1 MNRILLLLGIILPSL
16 GLAEEP
22 IFQPNENLVTDGIP
36 PIPAEIASQAG
47 RYTEYR
53 QALLASWDPAA
64 DQMLILTRF
73 ADTRQVHL
81 VKFPGGARKQLT
93 FFPDGI
99 ADATFPEQPANY
111 FVYAKDT
118 GGNEFYQLYRFDL
131 ETGDSSLLTDGKSR
145 NERGVWSHQ
154 GKKLAY
160 TSTRRNGKDD
170 DLYLIDDADRGSDR
184 LLAQVEGGGWQP
196 TDWSA
201 DNQTLLVRQGIS
213 VNEANLFLV
222 DTTTGRKIQLNE
234 PGKRVAYSNAVFSH
248 DGRGIYVT
256 TDADAEF
263 QQLAWLDLGTRRL
276 TPLSD
281 KIPWNVERIALTRD
295 GSRLAFVT
303 NENGISRVYILDTAT
318 RSYQPVS
325 GIPDGVIEKIAWNHN
340 GGILAFSISTYD
352 APDDV
357 FSVEIASGKVERW
370 TESETGGINPATFV
384 KPALMSWPS
393 FDDRTISGFLY
404 EKPAGTKKLPVI
416 IIIHGGP
423 EYQFRPSFL
432 GRYNYL
438 SNELEAAL
446 IWPNVRG
453 SDGYGK
459 TFLDLDNGTK
469 REDAVKDIGA
479 LLDWIKTRPEL
490 DPDRVMMM
498 GGSYGG
504 YMTLACSF
512 HYADRIRCSYDIVGI
527 SNFVTFLEHTEA
539 YRRDLRRVEYGD
551 ERDPAMREFLLRIA
565 PMNHIA
571 EITKPIFIVAGKN
584 DPRVPATEGRQMV
597 DALKQRGQTVWFLLA
612 KNEGHGFA
620 KKANADYEFYAAI
633 KFIQDELLK

>member
-16 GLAEEP
+16 GLAEEAV
-22 IFQPNENLVTDGIP
+22 FQPNENLLTDGIP
-36 PIPAEIASQAG
+36 PIPMEIASQAG

-53 QALLASWDPAA
+53 QAVLASWDSAA
-64 DQMLILTRF
+64 GQMLILTRF

-99 ADATFPEQPANY
+99 LDATFAEEPAKY
-111 FVYAKDT
+111 FVYAKDI

-131 ETGDSSLLTDGKSR
+131 QTGDSSLLTDGKSR
-145 NERGVWSHQ
+145 NELGAWSHQ

-170 DLYLIDDADRGSDR
+170 DLYVIDDADRATDR
-184 LLAQVEGGGWQP
+184 LLAKVEGGGWQP

-201 DNQTLLVRQGIS
+201 DNQTLLVRQEIS
-213 VNEANLFLV
+213 INEANLFLV
-222 DTTTGRKIQLNE
+222 DTTTGQKTQLND
-234 PGKRVAYSNAVFSH
+234 PSKRVAYTNAVFSH
-248 DGRGIYVT
+248 DGTGIYVT
-256 TDADAEF
+256 TDDGAEF
-263 QQLAWLDLGTRRL
+263 QQLAWLDLATRRL

-281 KIPWNVERIALTRD
+281 KIPWNVELFTLSRD
-295 GSRLAFVT
+295 GSQLAFVT
-303 NENGISRVYILDTAT
+303 NENGISRVYVLDTTT
-318 RSYQPVS
+318 RSYQQLP
-325 GIPDGVIEKIAWNHN
+325 GIPEGVIDRIAWNHDSRK
-340 GGILAFSISTYD
+340 LAFSISTYD
-352 APDDV
+352 APSDV
-357 FSVEIASGKVERW
+357 FSVEVASARIERW
-370 TESETGGINPATFV
+370 TESETGGLNAAAFV
-384 KPALMSWPS
+384 KPVLISWPS
-393 FDDRTISGFLY
+393 FDDRMISGFLY
-404 EKPAGTKKLPVI
+404 EKPGSAKKLPVI

-423 EYQFRPSFL
+423 EAQFRPRFL
-432 GRYNYL
+432 GRYNYYAT
-438 SNELEAAL
+438 ELGAAL

-459 TFLDLDNGTK
+459 TFLDLDNGMK
-469 REDAVKDIGA
+469 REDSVKDIGA

-490 DPDRVMMM
+490 DPDRVMIM

-504 YMTLACSF
+504 YMTLATSF
-512 HYADRIRCSYDIVGI
+512 HYADRIRCSYDVVGI

-584 DPRVPATEGRQMV
+584 DPRVPATEGQQMV

-620 KKANADYEFYAAI
+620 KKANADYEFYASI

>member
-1 MNRILLLLGIILPSL
+1 
-16 GLAEEP
+16 
-22 IFQPNENLVTDGIP
+22 
-36 PIPAEIASQAG
+36 
-47 RYTEYR
+47 
-53 QALLASWDPAA
+53 
-64 DQMLILTRF
+64 
-73 ADTRQVHL
+73 
-81 VKFPGGARKQLT
+81 
-93 FFPDGI
+93 
-99 ADATFPEQPANY
+99 
-111 FVYAKDT
+111 
-118 GGNEFYQLYRFDL
+118 
-131 ETGDSSLLTDGKSR
+131 
-145 NERGVWSHQ
+145 
-154 GKKLAY
+154 
-160 TSTRRNGKDD
+160 
-170 DLYLIDDADRGSDR
+170 LIDDADRGSDR
-184 LLAQVEGGGWQP
+184 PLAQVEGGGWQP

-201 DNQTLLVRQGIS
+201 DNRTLLVRQGIS

-222 DTTTGRKIQLNE
+222 DTTTGQKTQLNE

-248 DGRGIYVT
+248 DGTGIYVT

-281 KIPWNVERIALTRD
+281 KIPWNVELIALTRD

-325 GIPDGVIEKIAWNHN
+325 GIPGGVIEKIAWNHD
-340 GGILAFSISTYD
+340 GRILAFSISTYD
-352 APDDV
+352 APVDV
-357 FSVEIASGKVERW
+357 FSVEVASGKVERW

-384 KPALMSWPS
+384 KPTLIRWSS
-393 FDDRTISGFLY
+393 FDDRAISGFLY
-404 EKPAGTKKLPVI
+404 EKPAGTKILPVI
-416 IIIHGGP
+416 IMIHGGP
-423 EYQFRPSFL
+423 EDQFRPSFL
-432 GRYNYL
+432 GRYNYF
-438 SNELEAAL
+438 SNQLGAAL

-490 DPDRVMMM
+490 DPDRVMIM

-512 HYADRIRCSYDIVGI
+512 HYADRIRCSFDIVGI

-597 DALKQRGQTVWFLLA
+597 DALKQRGQTVWFLLG

-620 KKANADYEFYAAI
+620 KKANADFEFYASI